1 MKELL
6 RWGRVAA
13 SRWVGLQG
21 SGASLA
27 ASRLHL
33 GGSEVDAFQHGG
45 EVAVLAHA
53 AVLAHGAPVVHGPAL
68 VRAEEPAEPEHLAR
82 AQEAVAHL
90 VWVLIRGDI
99 ARGAQEAAADRARRR
114 LGVRGR
120 SGVRVLR

>member
-1 MKELL
+1 MH
-6 RWGRVAA
+6 
-13 SRWVGLQG
+13 
-21 SGASLA
+21 LA

-53 AVLAHGAPVVHGPAL
+53 AILADGAPVVHGPAL

-90 VWVLIRGDI
+90 VWVLISGHIRGVLSKRWHTW
-99 ARGAQEAAADRARRR
+99 RG
-114 LGVRGR
+114 GGW
-120 SGVRVLR
+120 G